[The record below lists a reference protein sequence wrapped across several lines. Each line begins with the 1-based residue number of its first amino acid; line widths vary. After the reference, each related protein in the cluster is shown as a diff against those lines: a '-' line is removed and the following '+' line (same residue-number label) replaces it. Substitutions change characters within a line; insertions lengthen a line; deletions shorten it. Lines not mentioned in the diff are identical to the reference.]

1 MSDTTHWQTVY
12 ETKRSDEVSWY
23 RPHLD
28 RSLALVDGLAL
39 GKDARILDAGAG
51 ASTLVDD
58 LLARGFEHLT
68 LLDLSAA
75 ALEVTRARLGARAS
89 QVTFLV
95 GDAAEPLVADA
106 SIDLWHDRAVFHFQ
120 TDPARRSTY
129 VERIARAGR
138 SRDPRD
144 LRARRPR
151 ALQQPARRA
160 LRRRRPA
167 RRARPALRAR
177 ARRARGAH
185 DAQGRHAVVHVPRR
199 TPRLNEDDG
208 PRTRPTLD

>member
-1 MSDTTHWQTVY
+1 MTDAAHWEAVY
-12 ETKRSDEVSWY
+12 GSKRTDEVSWY

-39 GKDARILDAGAG
+39 TKDARILDAGAG

-68 LLDLSAA
+68 LLDLSVA

-95 GDAAEPLVADA
+95 GDAAEPLVADG

-120 TDPARRSTY
+120 TDPVKRSTY
-129 VERIARAGR
+129 VERIARAVRPGGHVILATFALDGPER
-138 SRDPRD
+138 CSNLPVARYDAAGLLAALGPRFAHVRDEREAHTTPKGGAQAFTY
-144 LRARRPR
+144 LVARR
-151 ALQQPARRA
+151 L
-160 LRRRRPA
+160 
-167 RRARPALRAR
+167 
-177 ARRARGAH
+177 
-185 DAQGRHAVVHVPRR
+185 
-199 TPRLNEDDG
+199 
-208 PRTRPTLD
+208 

>member
-39 GKDARILDAGAG
+39 SRDARILDAGAG

-95 GDAAEPLVADA
+95 GDAAEPLVPEG

-120 TDPARRSTY
+120 TDPVKRSAY
-129 VERIARAGR
+129 VERIARAVRPGGHVILATFALDGPER
-138 SRDPRD
+138 CSNLAVARYDAAGLLAALGPRFTHVRDEREVHTTPKGGTQSFTY
-144 LRARRPR
+144 LVARR
-151 ALQQPARRA
+151 
-160 LRRRRPA
+160 
-167 RRARPALRAR
+167 
-177 ARRARGAH
+177 
-185 DAQGRHAVVHVPRR
+185 V
-199 TPRLNEDDG
+199 
-208 PRTRPTLD
+208 

>member
-75 ALEVTRARLGARAS
+75 ALEVTRARLGTRAS

-129 VERIARAGR
+129 VERIARAVRPGGHVILATFALDGPER
-138 SRDPRD
+138 CSNLPVARYDAAGLLAALGPRFAHVRDEREAHTTPKGGTQSFTY
-144 LRARRPR
+144 LVARR
-151 ALQQPARRA
+151 
-160 LRRRRPA
+160 
-167 RRARPALRAR
+167 
-177 ARRARGAH
+177 
-185 DAQGRHAVVHVPRR
+185 V
-199 TPRLNEDDG
+199 
-208 PRTRPTLD
+208 